1 MTRTIAYVA
10 CADSHEIAVLGL
22 DPASGALA
30 PLQRVA
36 TGGTVMPLA
45 VSPDRRRLY
54 ASIRS
59 APFAVLSF
67 AIDPGDGTLTPLGTS
82 PLPAS
87 MCWIGLD
94 RSGRWLLSAS
104 YGESLV
110 AVSPIG
116 DDGAVGP
123 ARQTVGTAPN
133 AHSIQTD
140 PANRFAF
147 AACLGGDVVLRF
159 RLRRRER
166 RAAAACRSRPGG
178 PAPAPGRVTSRS
190 IRPRR
195 SSTCSTSS
203 TPPSTRSS
211 TMSTAARF
219 GHVQTI
225 ATCRPASSA
234 SPGPPTSTSRP
245 DGRFLYT
252 SERRSSTLAAFAVD
266 PRGGWLTLIGQVP
279 TAPPAARLRR
289 STRRAAGCS
298 PSARRRTGCASTRS
312 TRRPACS
319 PTTPSTRSARTRTGS
334 RSSPSAEPAPEC

>member
-1 MTRTIAYVA
+1 MSMTRTIVYVA
-10 CADSHEIAVLGL
+10 CADSHEIAVLRL

-30 PLQRVA
+30 PVQQVA

-45 VSPDRRRLY
+45 VSRDRRRLY

-59 APFAVLSF
+59 APLAVLSF
-67 AIDPGDGTLTPLGTS
+67 AIDADDGTLAPLGTS

-116 DDGAVGP
+116 ADGVAGA

-147 AACLGGDVVLRF
+147 AACLGGDVVSAFAFDAAGGALELRPEPAW
-159 RLRRRER
+159 RTRAGAGRATSPSIRRR
-166 RAAAACRSRPGG
+166 P
-178 PAPAPGRVTSRS
+178 
-190 IRPRR
+190 

-203 TPPSTRSS
+203 TPRSMRSS
-211 TMSTAARF
+211 TMPRPAAS
-219 GHVQTI
+219 
-225 ATCRPASSA
+225 ATSRRSARCRRASSA
-234 SPGPPTSTSRP
+234 SPGRPTSTSAP
-245 DGRFLYT
+245 T
-252 SERRSSTLAAFAVD
+252 AASSTPAS
-266 PRGGWLTLIGQVP
+266 
-279 TAPPAARLRR
+279 AARAPSPRSR
-289 STRRAAGCS
+289 STPRAAG
-298 PSARRRTGCASTRS
+298 
-312 TRRPACS
+312 
-319 PTTPSTRSARTRTGS
+319 
-334 RSSPSAEPAPEC
+334 

>member
-22 DPASGALA
+22 DPASGALV

-45 VSPDRRRLY
+45 LSRDRRRLY

-59 APFAVLSF
+59 APLAVLSF
-67 AIDPGDGTLTPLGTS
+67 AIDPADGTLAPLGTQ

-110 AVSPIG
+110 AVSPIDG
-116 DDGAVGP
+116 DGAAGR
-123 ARQTVGTAPN
+123 ARQTCGTAPN

-147 AACLGGDVVLRF
+147 AACLGGDVIQAFAFDAESGALELLPEPAWRT
-159 RLRRRER
+159 
-166 RAAAACRSRPGG
+166 RAGAG
-178 PAPAPGRVTSRS
+178 PRHFAFHPTAPFVYLLNELDGTVDALEHHAD
-190 IRPRR
+190 
-195 SSTCSTSS
+195 
-203 TPPSTRSS
+203 
-211 TMSTAARF
+211 AARF

-225 ATCRPASSA
+225 AAIP
-234 SPGPPTSTSRP
+234 PGVVGKPWAADIHFSP

-266 PRGGWLTLIGQVP
+266 PKGGWLTLLGRVP
-279 TAPPAARLRR
+279 TATEPRGFAIDPSGRWLLAAGQASHRLRVHAID
-289 STRRAAGCS
+289 AA
-298 PSARRRTGCASTRS
+298 TGALDHH
-312 TRRPACS
+312 
-319 PTTPSTRSARTRTGS
+319 
-334 RSSPSAEPAPEC
+334 AEHEIGKNPNWVEIVALG

>member
-1 MTRTIAYVA
+1 MASTVVYVA
-10 CADSHEIAVLGL
+10 CADSHEIAVLRL

-30 PLQRVA
+30 PVQQVA

-59 APFAVLSF
+59 APLAVLSF
-67 AIDPGDGTLTPLGTS
+67 AIDPDDGTLAPLGTS

-110 AVSPIG
+110 AISPIG
-116 DDGAVGP
+116 DDGVAGP

-133 AHSIQTD
+133 AHSIQVD

-147 AACLGGDVVLRF
+147 AACLGGDVVPAFAFDAASGTLELRPEPAW
-159 RLRRRER
+159 RT
-166 RAAAACRSRPGG
+166 RAGAG
-178 PAPAPGRVTSRS
+178 PRHFAFHPTAPFVYLLNELDATVDALEHHAD
-190 IRPRR
+190 
-195 SSTCSTSS
+195 
-203 TPPSTRSS
+203 
-211 TMSTAARF
+211 AARF
-219 GHVQTI
+219 GHIQTI
-225 ATCRPASSA
+225 SSMP
-234 SPGPPTSTSRP
+234 PGVIGKPWAADLHFTP

-266 PRGGWLTLIGQVP
+266 AKGGWLTPLGRVE
-279 TAPPAARLRR
+279 TALEPRGFAIDPSGRWLL
-289 STRRAAGCS
+289 AAGQAS
-298 PSARRRTGCASTRS
+298 HSLRVHGIDAKTGALSAHADLGVGRNPNWVAIVALG
-312 TRRPACS
+312 
-319 PTTPSTRSARTRTGS
+319 
-334 RSSPSAEPAPEC
+334 

>member
-1 MTRTIAYVA
+1 MASTVVYVA
-10 CADSHEIAVLGL
+10 CADSHEIAVLRL

-30 PLQRVA
+30 PVQQVA

-59 APFAVLSF
+59 APLAVLSF
-67 AIDPGDGTLTPLGTS
+67 AIDPDDGTLAPLGTS

-110 AVSPIG
+110 AISPIG
-116 DDGAVGP
+116 DDGVAGP

-133 AHSIQTD
+133 AHSIQVD

-147 AACLGGDVVLRF
+147 AACLGGDVVPAFAFDAASGTLELRPEPAW
-159 RLRRRER
+159 RT
-166 RAAAACRSRPGG
+166 RAGAG
-178 PAPAPGRVTSRS
+178 PRHFAFHPTAPFVYLLNELDATVDALEHHAD
-190 IRPRR
+190 
-195 SSTCSTSS
+195 
-203 TPPSTRSS
+203 
-211 TMSTAARF
+211 AARF
-219 GHVQTI
+219 GHIQTI
-225 ATCRPASSA
+225 GSMP
-234 SPGPPTSTSRP
+234 PGVIGKPWAADLHFTP

-266 PRGGWLTLIGQVP
+266 AKGGWLTPLGRVE
-279 TAPPAARLRR
+279 TALEPRGFAIDPSGRWLL
-289 STRRAAGCS
+289 AAGQAS
-298 PSARRRTGCASTRS
+298 HSLRVHGIDAKTGALSAHADLGVGRNPNWVAIVALG
-312 TRRPACS
+312 
-319 PTTPSTRSARTRTGS
+319 
-334 RSSPSAEPAPEC
+334 

>member
-1 MTRTIAYVA
+1 MASTIVYVA
-10 CADSHEIAVLGL
+10 CADSHEIAVLRL
-22 DPASGALA
+22 DPASGALV
-30 PLQRVA
+30 PVQQVP
-36 TGGTVMPLA
+36 TGGSVMPLA

-59 APFAVLSF
+59 APLAVLSF
-67 AIDPGDGTLTPLGTS
+67 AIDPADGTLSPLGTS

-116 DDGAVGP
+116 DDGVAGP

-147 AACLGGDVVLRF
+147 AACLGGDVVSAFAFEAASGTLELRPEPAWRTRAGAGPRHF
-159 RLRRRER
+159 AFHPTGRFVYLLNELDATVDALERLDD
-166 RAAAACRSRPGG
+166 
-178 PAPAPGRVTSRS
+178 PARL
-190 IRPRR
+190 
-195 SSTCSTSS
+195 
-203 TPPSTRSS
+203 
-211 TMSTAARF
+211 

-225 ATCRPASSA
+225 ASMP
-234 SPGPPTSTSRP
+234 PGAVGKPWAADIHFSP

-266 PRGGWLTLIGQVP
+266 PKGGWLTRVGRCP
-279 TAPPAARLRR
+279 TATEPRGFAIDPSGRWLLAAGQASHRLRVH
-289 STRRAAGCS
+289 AID
-298 PSARRRTGCASTRS
+298 ARDG
-312 TRRPACS
+312 
-319 PTTPSTRSARTRTGS
+319 GL
-334 RSSPSAEPAPEC
+334 AEHAEHEVGRNPNWVEIVALP

>member
-1 MTRTIAYVA
+1 MTGTIVYVA
-10 CADSHEIAVLGL
+10 CADSREIAVFGL

-30 PLQRVA
+30 PVQRVA
-36 TGGTVMPLA
+36 TGGVVMPLA
-45 VSPDRRRLY
+45 VSRDRRRLY

-67 AIDPGDGTLTPLGTS
+67 AIDPADGTLAPLGTS
-82 PLPAS
+82 LLPAS

-116 DDGAVGP
+116 DDGIAGP
-123 ARQTVGTAPN
+123 ALQTLGTPPN

-147 AACLGGDVVLRF
+147 AACLGGDVVPAF
-159 RLRRRER
+159 AFD
-166 RAAAACRSRPGG
+166 AAVGALEPRPEPAWRTRTGAG
-178 PAPAPGRVTSRS
+178 PRHFAFHPTAPFVYLLNELDATVDALEHHAD
-190 IRPRR
+190 
-195 SSTCSTSS
+195 
-203 TPPSTRSS
+203 
-211 TMSTAARF
+211 AARF

-225 ATCRPASSA
+225 GSMPAGVVGKPWAADIHFS
-234 SPGPPTSTSRP
+234 P

-266 PRGGWLTLIGQVP
+266 AKGGWLTLLGQVR
-279 TAPPAARLRR
+279 TAAEPRGFAIDPSGRWLI
-289 STRRAAGCS
+289 AAGQASHSLSVHAIDAKTGTLS
-298 PSARRRTGCASTRS
+298 PH
-312 TRRPACS
+312 
-319 PTTPSTRSARTRTGS
+319 
-334 RSSPSAEPAPEC
+334 AELAVGRNPNWVEIVALS

>member
-1 MTRTIAYVA
+1 MTRTIVYVA

-22 DPASGALA
+22 EPASGDLT

-59 APFAVLSF
+59 APFGVLSF
-67 AIDPGDGTLTPLGTS
+67 AIDPGDGTLSPLGTS

-94 RSGRWLLSAS
+94 RSSRWLLSAS

-116 DDGAVGP
+116 TDGVAGP
-123 ARQTVGTAPN
+123 ARQTIGTAPN

-147 AACLGGDVVLRF
+147 AACLGGDGVCAFAFDAASGALEPLPEPAWRT
-159 RLRRRER
+159 
-166 RAAAACRSRPGG
+166 RAGAG
-178 PAPAPGRVTSRS
+178 PRHFAFHPTAPRVYLLNELDATVDALDH
-190 IRPRR
+190 PAD
-195 SSTCSTSS
+195 
-203 TPPSTRSS
+203 
-211 TMSTAARF
+211 AARF

-225 ATCRPASSA
+225 ATVP
-234 SPGPPTSTSRP
+234 PGAVGKPWAADIHFRP

-266 PRGGWLTLIGQVP
+266 PDGGWLTLLGRVATAAEPRGFAIDPSGRWLLAAGQ
-279 TAPPAARLRR
+279 ASHRLRVH
-289 STRRAAGCS
+289 AIDPA
-298 PSARRRTGCASTRS
+298 TGVLADH
-312 TRRPACS
+312 
-319 PTTPSTRSARTRTGS
+319 
-334 RSSPSAEPAPEC
+334 AEHEIGKNPNWVEIVALG